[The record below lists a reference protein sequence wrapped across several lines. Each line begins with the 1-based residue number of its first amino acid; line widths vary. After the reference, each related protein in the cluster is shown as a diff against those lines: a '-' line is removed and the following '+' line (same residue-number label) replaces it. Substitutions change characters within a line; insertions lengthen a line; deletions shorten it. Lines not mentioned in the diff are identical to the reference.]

1 LGKSA
6 TQSSDYGGQGLAS
19 AAVDGNIDAY
29 FENGSVTQT
38 SVEADPWWQVDLG
51 EHYNINQIVL
61 WNRNGCCLKRLIN
74 FYVFVSDTD
83 LTGRPLTDLV
93 IDASVWRYYSL
104 GVAPLTL
111 PIDVNRGVR
120 YVRVQIVGEA
130 ALSLAEVQITGLP
143 AAVGSQSLD
152 TTKLSDA
159 SNTVV
164 DDNSNGYNGTDQ
176 NSAQ

>member
-1 LGKSA
+1 
-6 TQSSDYGGQGLAS
+6 
-19 AAVDGNIDAY
+19 
-29 FENGSVTQT
+29 
-38 SVEADPWWQVDLG
+38 
-51 EHYNINQIVL
+51 
-61 WNRNGCCLKRLIN
+61 
-74 FYVFVSDTD
+74 

-111 PIDVNRGVR
+111 PIDVNRGGR

-143 AAVGSQSLD
+143 AVVGSQSLD

-164 DDNSNGYNGTDQ
+164 DDNSN
-176 NSAQ
+176 